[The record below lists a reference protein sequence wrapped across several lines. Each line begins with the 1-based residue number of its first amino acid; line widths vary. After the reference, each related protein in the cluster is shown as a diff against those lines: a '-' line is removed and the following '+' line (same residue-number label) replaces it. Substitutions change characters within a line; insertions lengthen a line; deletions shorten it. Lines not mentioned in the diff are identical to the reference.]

1 MEPEGESRG
10 FQAEEVQSVMT
21 PLPLHCLN
29 TLLPPLGHKI
39 PPSHCECCPA
49 GLAVKPGL
57 YEMHGHPMRHALL
70 LQKYQR
76 CFQRGQ
82 SHPSPLLHTWGQQ
95 LTGATRPAGLG
106 EVALLRPPPTL
117 SSIPSFLCTTWIES
131 SSGRWAVRVTPQTAL
146 QIQQP
151 WFQGGLTSGN
161 WESTLYNN
169 STTGNH
175 PSTKGELKKKSQTF
189 SLCPLFFC
197 NDTIQRAMLHR
208 WSTMK
213 PRNKRENELA

>member
-1 MEPEGESRG
+1 MGNELCQPLEMEPEGESRG

-39 PPSHCECCPA
+39 PPSHYECCPA

-70 LQKYQR
+70 LQKYQW

-131 SSGRWAVRVTPQTAL
+131 QGLAAVGDEQSGSLLKQH
-146 QIQQP
+146 
-151 WFQGGLTSGN
+151 FK
-161 WESTLYNN
+161 YN
-169 STTGNH
+169 SPG
-175 PSTKGELKKKSQTF
+175 SRG
-189 SLCPLFFC
+189 
-197 NDTIQRAMLHR
+197 A
-208 WSTMK
+208 
-213 PRNKRENELA
+213 